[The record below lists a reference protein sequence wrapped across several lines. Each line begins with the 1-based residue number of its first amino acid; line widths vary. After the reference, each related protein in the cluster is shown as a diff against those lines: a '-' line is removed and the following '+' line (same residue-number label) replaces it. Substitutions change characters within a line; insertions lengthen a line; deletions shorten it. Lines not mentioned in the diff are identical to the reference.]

1 MLRDTYRLTSCILV
15 LLLLLSLLPAC
26 AETADPGVVS
36 VGEAPPTR
44 PDREAP
50 DPDVADPG
58 ALDADGTAPGEVVV
72 GRADAP
78 AWNPM
83 APTLAGPPTTLTGQF
98 DCLGDNLPMEPT
110 GETFVVTGRTYLFG
124 TPMVAPSSRVVLR
137 DAQGDEL
144 SSAVSDEMGFFDLE
158 IPDTKA
164 ARDGDIEVS
173 GFGLFPVSQRSTHF
187 ARTWLS
193 GNEID
198 VLVMSP
204 SVVDLFELATGLDAP
219 LDRGAIHGKI
229 FDCAGEA
236 AVANAWVTVE
246 PAGGLT
252 FYARPNLGLTSNEGG
267 TTEVSQ
273 FFVFDLEPGDY
284 VVTVWGRLDDGAAP
298 IAINR
303 AHYVVEAGALSTQRI
318 YPE

>member
-1 MLRDTYRLTSCILV
+1 MLRNTYQLSTCILV
-15 LLLLLSLLPAC
+15 LLPALSLLPAC

-36 VGEAPPTR
+36 AGETPPSR

-50 DPDVADPG
+50 DPDAADPG
-58 ALDADGTAPGEVVV
+58 ALDDDGDVASEVMV
-72 GRADAP
+72 GRADEP
-78 AWNPM
+78 AWAPM
-83 APTLAGPPTTLTGQF
+83 TPALPGPSTTLTGEF
-98 DCLGDNLPMEPT
+98 DCVGDNLPAEET
-110 GETFVVTGRTYLFG
+110 GETFAVTGRTYLFG

-144 SSAVSDEMGFFDLE
+144 SSAVSDEMGFFELE

-193 GNEID
+193 GDEIG
-198 VLVMSP
+198 VSVMSP
-204 SVVDLFELATGLDAP
+204 SVVDLFELATGLEAP
-219 LDRGAIHGKI
+219 LDRGAIHGKV

-298 IAINR
+298 MVINR